1 MAANFNEEFV
11 QIGNTKLHMLKGG
24 SGDPLLLLH
33 GAGGNR
39 GCLSYVRA
47 LSEQYTVY
55 LPTHPGFGLS
65 DRPEWIQNIH
75 DLACFYTW
83 FQEELDIERIRC
95 IGFSTGGWLAAEM
108 AAISR
113 HSFSRLMLV
122 DAVGIKP
129 KKGEIKDIFIIT
141 PEELAGLS
149 FYDTSQTPEYDA
161 IYNSSPTPEDRNLT
175 ERDREMAVRIC
186 WKPYMHSPRLPH
198 MLGRV
203 SIPTAIIWGKEDQ
216 LVPLECGE
224 LYQQVISGSTLT
236 IIENCGHSPQIEKPD
251 EFVDTALR
259 FLR

>member
-95 IGFSTGGWLAAEM
+95 IGFSMGGWLAAEM

-186 WKPYMHSPRLPH
+186 WKPYMHSPRLPY

-224 LYQQVISGSTLT
+224 LYQHVISGSTLT

-259 FLR
+259 FLG

>member
-95 IGFSTGGWLAAEM
+95 IGFSMGGWLAAEM

-224 LYQQVISGSTLT
+224 LNQRVTSRSTLT

>member
-1 MAANFNEEFV
+1 MATNFNEEFV
-11 QIGNTKLHMLKGG
+11 QIGNAKLHMLKGG

-39 GCLSYVRA
+39 GCRSYVRA

-95 IGFSTGGWLAAEM
+95 IGFSMGGWLAAEM

-161 IYNSSPTPEDRNLT
+161 IYNSSPTPEDINLT

-186 WKPYMHSPRLPH
+186 WKPYMHSPRVPY

-236 IIENCGHSPQIEKPD
+236 IIEKCGHSPQIEKPD

>member
-65 DRPEWIQNIH
+65 DRPAWIQNIH

-95 IGFSTGGWLAAEM
+95 IGFSMGGWLAAEM

-161 IYNSSPTPEDRNLT
+161 IYNNSPTPEDIKLT